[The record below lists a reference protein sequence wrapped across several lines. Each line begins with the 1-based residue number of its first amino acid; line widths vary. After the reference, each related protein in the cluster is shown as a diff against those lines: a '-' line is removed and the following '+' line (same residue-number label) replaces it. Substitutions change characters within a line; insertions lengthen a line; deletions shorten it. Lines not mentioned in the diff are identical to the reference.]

1 VNPRLIGRA
10 LTGVA
15 ALAALVAL
23 PPAAAVPPPDKT
35 LAPGTRFHAPG
46 PSAGAIAQVAD
57 LLGQGR
63 THDARLVGALAA
75 QPHAVWL
82 TQGSPA
88 EVRAQ
93 VRKTLQ
99 QAARQNAVPVL
110 VAYNIPGRD
119 CSGYSGGGANT
130 TAAYKAWIDAVASG
144 IGSAKAIVL
153 VEPDGNALQPRDCG
167 GTPEQ
172 QAARI
177 EELNYAV
184 DRLGER
190 PRTLV
195 YVDAGHSHWHSVGG
209 IARRLVEGG
218 LKRAQGFF
226 LNPSNYRAT
235 PNELKF
241 GTWISKCLYYVS
253 NPATPWT
260 AGQYDW
266 CASQYFPANA
276 DDFSTWGLTDAWY
289 AANVDTA
296 PNPPSGP
303 SALAHFVVDTSRNGQ
318 GPWAGALDWCNP
330 PGRGAGA
337 RPTTVTGSPLADAYI
352 WIKVPGE
359 SDGQCNRDGNPAG
372 IDTEWGIVDPAAG
385 QWFPQQAL
393 QLAQLAQPPLF

>member
-1 VNPRLIGRA
+1 M
-10 LTGVA
+10 
-15 ALAALVAL
+15 
-23 PPAAAVPPPDKT
+23 
-35 LAPGTRFHAPG
+35 
-46 PSAGAIAQVAD
+46 
-57 LLGQGR
+57 
-63 THDARLVGALAA
+63 
-75 QPHAVWL
+75 
-82 TQGSPA
+82 
-88 EVRAQ
+88 RAQ

-99 QAARQNAVPVL
+99 QAGRQHAVPVL

-130 TAAYKAWIDAVASG
+130 TADYQAWIDAVASG

-153 VEPDGNALQPRDCG
+153 VEPDGIALQPRDCG
-167 GTPEQ
+167 GTAEQ

-177 EELNYAV
+177 AELNYAV

-195 YVDAGHSHWHSVGG
+195 YVDGGHSHWHGVGA

-218 LKRAQGFF
+218 LQRAQGFF

-241 GTWISKCLYYVS
+241 GTWISKCLYYVQ

-276 DDFSTWGLTDAWY
+276 DDFSTWGLTDQWY
-289 AANVDTA
+289 ADNVDNA

-318 GPWAGALDWCNP
+318 GPWSGPLDWCNP
-330 PGRGAGA
+330 PGAGVGLGGRRR
-337 RPTTVTGSPLADAYI
+337 RPATRSPTPSSGSRC
-352 WIKVPGE
+352 PGE

-385 QWFPQQAL
+385 RWFPQQAL
-393 QLAQLAQPPLF
+393 QLAQLASPPLLP